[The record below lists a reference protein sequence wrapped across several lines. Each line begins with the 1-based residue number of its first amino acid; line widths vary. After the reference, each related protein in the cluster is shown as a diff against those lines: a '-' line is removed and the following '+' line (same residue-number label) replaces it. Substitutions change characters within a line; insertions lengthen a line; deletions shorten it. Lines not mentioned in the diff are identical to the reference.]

1 MGQEGEG
8 GEAGQITPK
17 DRWRRWAEKDTP
29 EICQGTDNAEG
40 TDNTGGTDDM
50 EGTDNME
57 GTDHVCGQ
65 TTLTDNAGRE
75 YLRDRLSTIG

>member
-17 DRWRRWAEKDTP
+17 DRWCRWVEKDTP
-29 EICQGTDNAEG
+29 EICTMQGTDNVEG
-40 TDNTGGTDDM
+40 TNDM
-50 EGTDNME
+50 EGTDDTE

-65 TTLTDNAGRE
+65 MTLMDNTGRE
-75 YLRDRLSTIG
+75 YLRDWLSTIG